1 MQAPRPE
8 RLMILT
14 IERNRSTR
22 NDAETLDWDGVMYA
36 CRHSTVRISNAL
48 PVSRNWSD
56 VKHGLITARYPRS
69 YGTIK
74 GE

>member
-1 MQAPRPE
+1 
-8 RLMILT
+8 
-14 IERNRSTR
+14 
-22 NDAETLDWDGVMYA
+22 LDWDGVMYA